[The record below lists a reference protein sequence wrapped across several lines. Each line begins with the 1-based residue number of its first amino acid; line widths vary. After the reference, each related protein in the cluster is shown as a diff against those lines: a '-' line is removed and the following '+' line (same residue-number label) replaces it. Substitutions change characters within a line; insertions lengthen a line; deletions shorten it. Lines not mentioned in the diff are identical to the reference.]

1 MRVTG
6 ALLDGWMGIYTMCT
20 TLIVTPDLLL
30 LTELVSVTN
39 SKHVSSQG
47 EKLVILRYVN
57 IIDVETGVKY
67 VLWM

>member
-1 MRVTG
+1 MRVT
-6 ALLDGWMGIYTMCT
+6 GWMGIYTMCT

-67 VLWM
+67 VL

>member
-1 MRVTG
+1 
-6 ALLDGWMGIYTMCT
+6 MGIYTMCT

-57 IIDVETGVKY
+57 IKNVEIGVKY
-67 VLWM
+67 VL

>member
-1 MRVTG
+1 
-6 ALLDGWMGIYTMCT
+6 MGIYTMCT

-47 EKLVILRYVN
+47 EKLVILSYVN
-57 IIDVETGVKY
+57 IIDVEIGVKH
-67 VLWM
+67 VL

>member
-6 ALLDGWMGIYTMCT
+6 ALLDGWMDIYTMCT

-47 EKLVILRYVN
+47 EQLVILRYVN

-67 VLWM
+67 VF

>member
-1 MRVTG
+1 
-6 ALLDGWMGIYTMCT
+6 MGIYTMCT

-57 IIDVETGVKY
+57 IIDVEIGVKH
-67 VLWM
+67 VL

>member
-1 MRVTG
+1 
-6 ALLDGWMGIYTMCT
+6 MGIYTMCT

-57 IIDVETGVKY
+57 INDVEIGVKY
-67 VLWM
+67 VL

>member
-1 MRVTG
+1 
-6 ALLDGWMGIYTMCT
+6 MGIYTMCT

-47 EKLVILRYVN
+47 ETLVILRYVN
-57 IIDVETGVKY
+57 IIDVETGVNY
-67 VLWM
+67 VL